1 MELEIVRKEAGQSM
15 SQWVY
20 GVLRGNIIKLHLAPG
35 LAMTEVEI
43 EIALNEIP
51 NLSESDKAEI
61 LKYLKTLSY
70 EEQKKFLDNL
80 LGNQ

>member
-1 MELEIVRKEAGQSM
+1 
-15 SQWVY
+15 
-20 GVLRGNIIKLHLAPG
+20 
-35 LAMTEVEI
+35 MTEVEI